1 MTAAEIRLDHNM
13 NRLFIRT
20 AGGGRLLSTA
30 LRRQLA
36 LRNSNSTHCQFRFF
50 SEGGESDRIHST
62 DIAFKP
68 NASGWGG
75 SNKYESRW
83 DDIFGKNKIDC
94 DDSSNVKSSGEE
106 GGEVNSNDGTKKEHK
121 HNDQ

>member
-1 MTAAEIRLDHNM
+1 M
-13 NRLFIRT
+13 NKIFIRK
-20 AGGGRLLSTA
+20 ASRGRLLSTA
-30 LRRQLA
+30 LHRQSA
-36 LRNSNSTHCQFRFF
+36 LRNSTHCQFRFF

-75 SNKYESRW
+75 SSKYVSRW

-94 DDSSNVKSSGEE
+94 DDSSNVKSTREE
-106 GGEVNSNDGTKKEHK
+106 GGGEMNFNDGTKKEHK